1 MDLVTTKFVITD
13 TIKFFQQ
20 KKEKL

>member
-1 MDLVTTKFVITD
+1 MDLVTNKFVITD